1 MEYIGLIFAAILL
14 LWTFLKNRKQDK
26 NEPEEKPE
34 ENPPDIPGT
43 TEPEKPVEPEE
54 PDTGKPEEIKPIKDK
69 VYIVEGGVKTEGV
82 MVRMPQGLQVFRAD
96 GTLALDITARIPKF
110 LGVATLDGS
119 AQSGRIKNDDLKS
132 GDLWYLIITLNY
144 PQPDLVQDN
153 NTKYETPTITKEEG
167 YLVWSFPQNRK
178 VACKILYGVY

>member
-1 MEYIGLIFAAILL
+1 MEYVGLIFAAALL
-14 LWTFLKNRKQDK
+14 LWTFMKNRKEDK
-26 NEPEEKPE
+26 PDSKEEPK
-34 ENPPDIPGT
+34 ENPPDVSETP
-43 TEPEKPVEPEE
+43 EPEKSVEPEN
-54 PDTGKPEEIKPIKDK
+54 PDTGTHEEIKPIKDK
-69 VYIVEGGVKTEGV
+69 VYIVENGVKREGV
-82 MVRMPQGLQVFRAD
+82 MIRMPQGLQVFRAD
-96 GTLALDITARIPKF
+96 GSLALDITARIPKF

-144 PQPDLVQDN
+144 PQPDLVTDN